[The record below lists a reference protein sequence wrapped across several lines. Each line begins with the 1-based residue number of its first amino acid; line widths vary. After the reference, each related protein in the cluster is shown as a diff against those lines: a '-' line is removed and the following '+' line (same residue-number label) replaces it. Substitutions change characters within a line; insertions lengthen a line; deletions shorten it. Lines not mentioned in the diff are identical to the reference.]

1 MRSRRRAGGLVIASF
16 GIIGMLFGAGHCGG
30 LRINLTP
37 SYPLGLW
44 RIEPLGRTVAVGDLV
59 FICPP
64 DTAPFVSA
72 LERGYIR
79 PGICPRGIGP
89 LIKTILAVGG
99 QQVDI
104 AGSVTIDGWPLA
116 HSRVRGV
123 DPEGRAL
130 PDFAGGIVPA
140 GWLYLHSDFAG
151 SFDSR
156 YFGFVPATGL
166 LGLARPVFTYG
177 P

>member
-1 MRSRRRAGGLVIASF
+1 MRSRRRAGGLIVASF
-16 GIIGMLFGAGHCGG
+16 GILAMLFSAGYWGG

-37 SYPLGLW
+37 SYPIGLW
-44 RIEPLGRTVAVGDLV
+44 RIEPLERTAAVGDLV

-64 DTAPFVSA
+64 DGAPFVLA
-72 LERGYIR
+72 LERGHIR
-79 PGICPRGIGP
+79 PGLCPGGMGP
-89 LIKTILAVGG
+89 LIKTIMAVGE

-104 AGSVTIDGWPLA
+104 AGSVTIDGTPLA
-116 HSRVRGV
+116 RSAVRGA
-123 DPEGRAL
+123 DAEGRAL
-130 PDFAGGIVPA
+130 PDFAGGTVPP

>member
-1 MRSRRRAGGLVIASF
+1 
-16 GIIGMLFGAGHCGG
+16 MLFGAGYWGG
-30 LRINLTP
+30 LRTNLTP

-44 RIEPLGRTVAVGDLV
+44 RIEPLGRTAAVGDLV
-59 FICPP
+59 FICPT
-64 DTAPFVSA
+64 DTAPFMLA
-72 LERGYIR
+72 LERSYIR
-79 PGICPRGIGP
+79 PGFCPGGTGP
-89 LIKTILAVGG
+89 LIKTIMAVGG

-104 AGSVTIDGWPLA
+104 AGSVTIDGGELA
-116 HSRVRGV
+116 HSTVLQT
-123 DPEGRAL
+123 DAKGRSM
-130 PDFAGGIVPA
+130 PVFAGGAVPA

-166 LGLARPVFTYG
+166 LGLARPMLTYG